1 MSSRPLV
8 VVSDYL
14 AESGPETAVIENLAD
29 LRLLQT
35 SDEMEVARRGADA
48 DILLVFHDIKL
59 SEKSISHLSKCK
71 AIIRCGV
78 GIDNVD
84 IKAAGSRGIVV
95 CNVPDYGTEEV
106 ADHALMML
114 LAIARRLIP
123 ADRAVHAG
131 TWDPTVVF
139 GSPRLRGKTLG
150 IIGCGRIGTAMAV
163 RGKALGMR
171 VVFYDPYKPDGLD
184 KALGVERCYKLE
196 ELLPQCQFVSL
207 HCPLTRET
215 HHILDA
221 ARLALL
227 PQGAYVVNTARGPCI
242 DLPALVQALDS
253 GKVAYAGL
261 DVVEREPLDD
271 ERIRQHARIVLSP
284 HAAFYSV
291 EAFIEMRTKGAQE
304 ARRILL
310 DEAVRNPVNL
320 HVLTNPRCKIPH
332 VAPPD
337 AC

>member
-1 MSSRPLV
+1 MTRPIV
-8 VVSDYL
+8 VVTDYL
-14 AESGPETAVIENLAD
+14 AEAGPETKVIEGLAE

-35 SDEMEVARRGADA
+35 SDDAEVARRGSDA

-59 SEKSISHLSKCK
+59 SERAIAELSKCK

-131 TWDPTVVF
+131 TWDPTLVF

-150 IIGCGRIGTAMAV
+150 LIGCGRIGGAMAM

-171 VVFYDPYKPDGLD
+171 VVFYDPYKPDGLE
-184 KALGVERCYKLE
+184 KALGVERCHKLE
-196 ELLPQCQFVSL
+196 DLLPQCQFLSV

-215 HHILDA
+215 KHIVNA
-221 ARLALL
+221 ERLKLL
-227 PQGAYVVNTARGPCI
+227 PDGAYVVNTARGPCI
-242 DLPALVQALDS
+242 DLNALLAALDS

-271 ERIRQHARIVLSP
+271 ERIRKHPRIVLSP
-284 HAAFYSV
+284 HSAFYSV

-310 DEAVRNPVNL
+310 DEPVRNPVNL
-320 HVLTNPRCKIPH
+320 HLLKNPRCKIPH

-337 AC
+337 AG